1 MKSLKILFLSTILL
15 LMGNLANAQVSAATV
30 KADVGKKFTGATSIE
45 VIGNGTY
52 TEEWEGSTKV
62 YYHRRQVKVV
72 SKTSFAKELPDSRAI
87 VDGMAVYTKQG
98 GKYVYKQFNAGYEEL
113 TGMPPIDIDKINKFI
128 AENLCKEVVNNCNNI
143 LAESFPK
150 LKMTKDSKITW
161 YSPTSFS
168 FHIDSIQL
176 KRWRNSTT
184 VDIQLGKADIRFY
197 RDDMNSEWTRVL
209 RGSGFSL
216 IKTIGEEKYP
226 EGELDKKKY
235 LDQVVQE

>member
-1 MKSLKILFLSTILL
+1 MKSLKILFLFTILL
-15 LMGNLANAQVSAATV
+15 LTGNLAQAQVSAATV

-98 GKYVYKQFNAGYEEL
+98 GKYVYKQFNPGYEEL
-113 TGMPPIDIDKINKFI
+113 TGMPPIDIDKINKLI
-128 AENLCKEVVNNCNNI
+128 AENLCKELVVNCNQI

-150 LKMTKDSKITW
+150 LKMTEDSKVTW

-184 VDIQLGKADIRFY
+184 VDIELGKADIRFY

-209 RGSGFSL
+209 HGSGYTRV
-216 IKTIGEEKYP
+216 KNIGEEKYP

-235 LDQVVQE
+235 LNQATN